1 MPIHSRSRDEA
12 FADLGTRTF
21 DILVIGGGVT
31 GCGIARDAALRGFDV
46 ALIEKDD
53 LASGTSSKSS
63 KLIHGGLRYLE
74 HAQFK
79 LVFEGTNE
87 RALLL
92 KRAPHLVKPLA
103 FLVPAYKTSRH
114 GLVKLDVGLWIYD
127 GLSRFSS
134 PKLHKTYRTPK
145 IHEMEPALRTDELK
159 GGIVYYDCMTDD
171 ARITLENAIDA
182 RALGALVLTH
192 AGAVAIEREGER
204 VVGATVE
211 DRDPSGSGRRV
222 RVRAR
227 VVVNAGGPW
236 SDKVR
241 ALVGEP
247 PILRPT
253 KGVHLV
259 LDEARL
265 KLTHAVV
272 MQGRRDQRV
281 MFAIPWGS
289 GRTVIGTTDT
299 DFTGDLD
306 RVFADAADVEYLLE
320 TTNHYFPEAKLSAAD
335 VLSTWAGLR
344 PLIGPPSV
352 GASESDT
359 SREHQVID
367 RPGFI
372 TIAGGKLTTFRRMAA
387 EVVDCAGAQLG
398 RIPVSTTGDRPLPGA
413 VGIEDETDLARIVAA
428 VEKLGYSSAVAS
440 HLVDVFG
447 SRAVAVARRGQ
458 GDASAR
464 APLDPEQ
471 PVVMAQVDEAVDN
484 EFARTLDDVL
494 CRRCPLIL
502 RARDQ
507 GLAAAP
513 AVADRMA
520 RRLGWSAARTARELV
535 EYSAAVA
542 DSRRFRG

>member
-1 MPIHSRSRDEA
+1 MIVVELNELHVRARLCKCAREPRIDRLVALPVQHRGRHPHVGPAGTEPVFGTSAFRRLVAVDLRGVLDEPEVDA
-12 FADLGTRTF
+12 EHAVRRR
-21 DILVIGGGVT
+21 VIGVVHRRA
-31 GCGIARDAALRGFDV
+31 CAPQLPRR
-46 ALIEKDD
+46 
-53 LASGTSSKSS
+53 LAGSQ
-63 KLIHGGLRYLE
+63 
-74 HAQFK
+74 A
-79 LVFEGTNE
+79 
-87 RALLL
+87 
-92 KRAPHLVKPLA
+92 
-103 FLVPAYKTSRH
+103 
-114 GLVKLDVGLWIYD
+114 
-127 GLSRFSS
+127 
-134 PKLHKTYRTPK
+134 
-145 IHEMEPALRTDELK
+145 PALDQAKRRRKEQHS
-159 GGIVYYDCMTDD
+159 DD
-171 ARITLENAIDA
+171 ARITLENAMDA

-192 AGAVAIEREGER
+192 AGAVAIDREGER